1 MKNAV
6 ARMNLVANIGTNFGE
21 KNASLVRQMFN
32 RMQPHLYGR
41 LPCVYED
48 SYHVYCQKQFLN
60 KVAGRGVKMLV
71 VYVDDIDC
79 LVYEAF
85 KITKKLCDGF
95 NIKLVAFKWN
105 EKLSSFERFNT
116 MIEDLETIKRPNY
129 KVN

>member
-6 ARMNLVANIGTNFGE
+6 LRMNLVSNNVTNFGE
-21 KNASLVRQMFN
+21 KNASLIRQMVN
-32 RMQPHLYGR
+32 RMQPHLYDR

-48 SYHVYCQKQFLN
+48 SFHVYCQKRFLN
-60 KVAGRGVKMLV
+60 KVAGKGIKMLV
-71 VYVDDIDC
+71 IYVDDIDC

-85 KITKKLCDGF
+85 KITKKLCDRF

-105 EKLSSFERFNT
+105 EKLNGFERFNT
-116 MIEDLETIKRPNY
+116 MIEDLETIKRLNY